1 MTVVYI
7 LGVLIACGLVYLIV
21 MNIYSKFNHS
31 HWSNSATPSKNAV
44 ITNTDVQQ
52 VKYVK
57 NNAKFKTTVY
67 FSDGFWFVTYK
78 TNREQ
83 HMLGYTISTNKTEA
97 ERMATVA
104 HSAAIAK
111 LVKAGKLP
119 AEAGSASPT
128 AVAAPG
134 ETIKKEASVPPG
146 YWRCTCGRTNS
157 GDKNTCFCGVK
168 KCTVTRR

>member
-1 MTVVYI
+1 
-7 LGVLIACGLVYLIV
+7 
-21 MNIYSKFNHS
+21 MNIYAAFNHT
-31 HWSNSATPSKNAV
+31 HWAENAKPSKNAV
-44 ITNTDVQQ
+44 ITSTDVQQ
-52 VKYVK
+52 VKYAK

-83 HMLGYTISTNKTEA
+83 HMLSYTISTNKAEA

-119 AEAGSASPT
+119 ADAGSASP
-128 AVAAPG
+128 APG
-134 ETIKKEASVPPG
+134 TAAGENAKKEASVPPG
-146 YWRCTCGRTNS
+146 YWRCTCGRTNP

-168 KCTVTRR
+168 KFTVTRR

>member
-21 MNIYSKFNHS
+21 MNMYSKFNHS

-44 ITNTDVQQ
+44 ITSTDVQQ
-52 VKYVK
+52 VKYAK

-78 TNREQ
+78 INREQ
-83 HMLGYTISTNKTEA
+83 HMLSYTISTNKTEA

-104 HSAAIAK
+104 HSVAIAK
-111 LVKAGKLP
+111 LVKTGKLP
-119 AEAGSASPT
+119 AEAGFASPT

-134 ETIKKEASVPPG
+134 ETAKKEASVPPG

-168 KCTVTRR
+168 KWTVTRR